1 MKTLSYQNN
10 VKIKRE
16 GVFMSNVTPQTFRQT
31 LGRFA
36 SGVTVVTMLQDGETH
51 GITVSAFLS
60 VSLEPPLVLVSI
72 DKKAHSHERMMP
84 AERYGVSILSEG
96 QESLSNHFAN
106 RDPNVVPESEM
117 LHDFPVLKNA
127 LAQLVCKTV
136 QKVDAG
142 DHTLFIGELEALA
155 WREDAAPLVYF
166 HGKYQK
172 IEKM

>member
-1 MKTLSYQNN
+1 
-10 VKIKRE
+10 
-16 GVFMSNVTPQTFRQT
+16 MSDVSPQAFRQT

-36 SGVTVVTMLQDGETH
+36 SGVTVVTMQEHNETH

-72 DKKAHSHERMMP
+72 DKKAHSHARIMN

-96 QESLSNHFAN
+96 QQNMSNHFAN
-106 RDPNVVPESEM
+106 RDPNAVPEFEILS
-117 LHDFPVLKNA
+117 DFPVLKNA

-142 DHTLFIGELEALA
+142 DHTLFIGQIEALQ
-155 WREDAAPLVYF
+155 WQENGKPLVYF
-166 HGKYQK
+166 HGGYQR
-172 IEKM
+172 IEKL

>member
-1 MKTLSYQNN
+1 MTPTHN
-10 VKIKRE
+10 
-16 GVFMSNVTPQTFRQT
+16 GATHVTSQAFRQT

-36 SGVTVVTMLQDGETH
+36 SGVTVVTMVQDGEPH

-72 DKKAHSHERMMP
+72 DKKAQSHGRIEKS
-84 AERYGVSILSEG
+84 ERYGVSILSEG
-96 QESLSNHFAN
+96 QQTLSNHFAG
-106 RDPNVVPESEM
+106 RDPTVTPEFTD
-117 LHDFPVLKNA
+117 LDGFPVLKHA

-142 DHTLFIGELEALA
+142 DHTLFIGEIEHLT
-155 WREDAAPLVYF
+155 WQEDKAPLVYY

-172 IEKM
+172 IENL